1 MVDEGDR
8 AMARIDQLRVQV
20 VKIFEQV
27 DELLPLM
34 NDDELLA
41 LVGVLEQIAARRRR
55 GGHSLN

>member
-1 MVDEGDR
+1 
-8 AMARIDQLRVQV
+8 MARIDQLRVQV